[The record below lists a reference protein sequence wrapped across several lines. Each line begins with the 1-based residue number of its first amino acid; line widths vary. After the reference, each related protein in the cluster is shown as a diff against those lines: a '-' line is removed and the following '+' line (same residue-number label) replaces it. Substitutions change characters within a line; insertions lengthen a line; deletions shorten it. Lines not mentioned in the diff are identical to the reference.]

1 MRRTVLAFSAFF
13 LVLCSWYILRPVRE
27 EMGVQT
33 GANRLQW
40 LFTGTFIATVLV
52 FPIFGWVV
60 RHVPRRYVL
69 VSVYAFFILNLA
81 FFGFA
86 LSGKP
91 SVAMAAAFFIWLSV
105 FNLLIVSLFWSN
117 ASDVFSEDDAKR
129 FYGYIAAGGTAGA
142 LTGPAIATL
151 LATRVPTST
160 LIIISAVLLAG
171 SAACSVALRGNAA
184 SDRLHTIGGNI
195 FSGATLTV
203 KSPVLSRIALLIIFY
218 TTVSTVLY
226 IEQADIVGKTITD
239 SGERTAFFAAVDL
252 TVNCLALL
260 VQIIL
265 TRRLLERY
273 GLTVTF
279 VIAPLLV
286 VVGLFLVDEWRT
298 PLILAAVQ
306 IIHRGGDFSLMRPG
320 REMIYT
326 TVDPESRYKAKNF
339 IDTTVYR
346 ANDAGSSWLVAAIRS
361 AGLNAILFVGVPA
374 ALLWLATAFNLGKRH
389 GKHQPA

>member
-1 MRRTVLAFSAFF
+1 MRRTILAFSAFF

-69 VSVYAFFILNLA
+69 VSVYSFFILNLA

-91 SVAMAAAFFIWLSV
+91 SVPMAAAFFIWLSV
-105 FNLLIVSLFWSN
+105 FNLLVVSLFWSN
-117 ASDVFSEDDAKR
+117 ASDAFSADDAKR

-142 LTGPAIATL
+142 LTGPATATI

-171 SAACSVALRGNAA
+171 SAACSVALRGDAA
-184 SDRLHTIGGNI
+184 SDSAQTIGGNI
-195 FSGATLTV
+195 FSGAALTI

-218 TTVSTVLY
+218 TTISTVLY
-226 IEQADIVGKTITD
+226 IEQADIVGRTITD

-252 TVNCLALL
+252 TVNCAALL
-260 VQIIL
+260 VQIFL

-273 GLTVTF
+273 GLTMTF

-286 VVGLFLVDEWRT
+286 AAGLFFVNEWRT

-306 IIHRGGDFSLMRPG
+306 IIHRGGDFALMRPG

-326 TVDPESRYKAKNF
+326 TVDPESRYKGKNF

-346 ANDAGSSWLVAAIRS
+346 ANDAASSWLVAAIRT
-361 AGLNAILFVGVPA
+361 AGLNAILFVGLPA

-389 GKHQPA
+389 DSQPA